1 MTLYIIVNIIVI
13 RIWNKIADT
22 TKHCTCSKADKLAK
36 SCQAE
41 VFGKTRNILVL
52 RFAIFFAVL
61 CEIFTILHIGFTN
74 HKQAVCFKFLTSSFC
89 LKWTESSGSI
99 LCDKVRG
106 KISHII
112 SKRSEEGIL
121 HVDYL
126 CFSLAGKNIGGMQV
140 AVNQAFSLRHKK
152 MSQFLSC

>member
-22 TKHCTCSKADKLAK
+22 TKHCTCSESNKFTKC
-36 SCQAE
+36 SQAE
-41 VFGKTRNILVL
+41 VFCKTRNVMV
-52 RFAIFFAVL
+52 FDFGIFFAVL

-74 HKQAVCFKFLTSSFC
+74 HKQTVCFKFLTSFFC

-99 LCDKVRG
+99 LCNKVRG

-112 SKRSEEGIL
+112 SKWSEERIF
-121 HVDYL
+121 HINNL
-126 CFSLAGKNIGGMQV
+126 CLSLAGKNIGGMQV
-140 AVNQAFSLRHKK
+140 TVNQTFALRHKK